1 MTDNWQRVKDSGDNR
16 DRCTMEKRIEVDLF
30 GELDVVIARLQ
41 ELAKKHPATG
51 EMWHEKL
58 ITSVR
63 LEKVWDGYEDC
74 HEDLVIERM
83 ETDAEWQARVREI
96 EERERAARSKA
107 DEERRKRQRITALEN
122 ELKKLKKE

>member
-1 MTDNWQRVKDSGDNR
+1 
-16 DRCTMEKRIEVDLF
+16 MEKRIEVDLF

-41 ELAKKHPATG
+41 ALANLHPSAG
-51 EMWHEKL
+51 E

-74 HEDLVIERM
+74 HEDLVIERP

-107 DEERRKRQRITALEN
+107 DEERRKRDRITSLEG
-122 ELKKLKKE
+122 ELKKLKGSR